1 MKINRI
7 ITALLFCTCLPLGTM
22 SSFGQG
28 TGLRAGTAKTNITPD
43 NPGKPLHDSLYAR
56 SLILDNGSGKLAF
69 VSIDLGAF
77 SDPELEN
84 YCKEKYGLKEL
95 FFSAS
100 HTHSGASSNNPKFLE
115 DKIMK
120 LLAGASKNMFQAR
133 LAAGH
138 KSFPQLGFNRLI
150 RREDGH
156 SRESW
161 FTDDHYIGENPDRIP
176 FGPVDPEVGIIKVED
191 MSGQPRAIIMNYA
204 MHADVVCS
212 NYEISADYPGV
223 ACRKVEEAFGP
234 QMTCLFVQGAGG
246 DIESLIISSRRKG
259 PDDPFKSDYRTIER
273 VGGLLAWETIDL
285 AKSLEPSIKDQGAIK
300 FMDDSL
306 HFKGRFKKDAEYN
319 VQIST
324 ILIDNKIVIAT
335 CPGEPFIRLQ
345 LDLKR
350 RLRDAGA
357 IPFLFAYTW
366 RAGTWPNYIPDI
378 QSAARGGYGV
388 DQVWPEPIAVGA
400 GEAIM
405 NKHLENFFWLNG
417 LMRKE
422 PGPSGFKGI
431 SQWVVKEI
439 PGQ

>member
-1 MKINRI
+1 
-7 ITALLFCTCLPLGTM
+7 M
-22 SSFGQG
+22 SSFGQE
-28 TGLRAGTAKTNITPD
+28 TGLRAGTAKINITPD
-43 NPGKPLHDSLYAR
+43 DPKKPLHDSLYAR
-56 SLILDNGSGKLAF
+56 SLILDNGGDKLAF
-69 VSIDLGAF
+69 VSIDLGSF
-77 SDPELEN
+77 SNPELEKA
-84 YCKEKYGLKEL
+84 CKEKYGLKEL

-100 HTHSGASSNNPKFLE
+100 HTHSGASDRDNPKFLE

-120 LLAGASKNMFQAR
+120 LLASALKNMFQAR

-176 FGPVDPEVGIIKVED
+176 IGTVDPEVGVIKVED
-191 MSGQPRAIIMNYA
+191 LSGQPRAIIMNYA
-204 MHADVVCS
+204 MHSDVVCS
-212 NYEISADYPGV
+212 NYEVSADYPGV

-234 QMTCLFVQGAGG
+234 KMTCLFVQGAGG

-285 AKSLEPSIKDQGAIK
+285 AKSLETSVKDQGDIK

-306 HFKGRFKKDAEYN
+306 HFNGRFKKDAEYN

-345 LDLKR
+345 LDLKK

-357 IPFLFAYTW
+357 TPFLFGYTW

-378 QSAARGGYGV
+378 QSSARGGYGA

-431 SQWVVKEI
+431 SQWKVSEI
-439 PGQ
+439 PAQ